1 MPRISREKAL
11 NKIAEYLQQVARM
24 QTMSYR
30 EGQQLR
36 ENLNISIRGF
46 LPIAF
51 DDGKEKVE
59 EFDDYVNRYIVGVGD
74 VEIPS
79 EEQKDFQ
86 QRLQETLTFL
96 RRWKEELE
104 MIEDYASSNKSQVLT
119 SKKVFIVHGQ
129 DRMKRQSC
137 N

>member
-79 EEQKDFQ
+79 TSRRTFSKDF
-86 QRLQETLTFL
+86 
-96 RRWKEELE
+96 
-104 MIEDYASSNKSQVLT
+104 
-119 SKKVFIVHGQ
+119 KKLLH
-129 DRMKRQSC
+129 S
-137 N
+137 